1 MTEPNPLTAFPPG
14 PVAPSPDFGPSPY
27 QSPAILPD
35 DEQAMVWGNDPVPP
49 MPISAAALF
58 GVLASGVT
66 IASAVASARIVN
78 VYFPL
83 LPVIMYF
90 PDVGIASARIV
101 NVYFPIALFLGPLVL
116 IGVFVFAAIAFYSS
130 NPLAIPK
137 STRWKVLMTLLVPPV
152 SMLIFVPICIG
163 SALFMVPWMVRS
175 PSSEWILFIPVFIAY
190 FASAAVISRRLR
202 WRFLTHVDPHGSTT

>member
-14 PVAPSPDFGPSPY
+14 PVEPSPDFGPSPY

-49 MPISAAALF
+49 MPIAVSALF
-58 GVLASGVT
+58 GILASGVT
-66 IASAVASARIVN
+66 IASAA
-78 VYFPL
+78 
-83 LPVIMYF
+83 
-90 PDVGIASARIV
+90 ASARIV

-116 IGVFVFAAIAFYSS
+116 IGVFVLAAIAFYSS
-130 NPLAIPK
+130 NPLAMPK

-152 SMLIFVPICIG
+152 SMLIFVPTCIAA
-163 SALFMVPWMVRS
+163 ALLMMPWMVRS

-190 FASAAVISRRLR
+190 FASAVVISRRLR
-202 WRFLTHVDPHGSTT
+202 WRFLKRVDPNELTT

>member
-78 VYFPL
+78 VYFP
-83 LPVIMYF
+83 
-90 PDVGIASARIV
+90 
-101 NVYFPIALFLGPLVL
+101 IALFLWPLVL

-163 SALFMVPWMVRS
+163 SALFMMPWMVRS

-190 FASAAVISRRLR
+190 FASAAVISRQLK
-202 WRFLTHVDPHGSTT
+202 

>member
-35 DEQAMVWGNDPVPP
+35 DEQAMVWGNGPVPP

-66 IASAVASARIVN
+66 IASAV
-78 VYFPL
+78 
-83 LPVIMYF
+83 
-90 PDVGIASARIV
+90 ASARIV

-152 SMLIFVPICIG
+152 AMLIFVPICIG
-163 SALFMVPWMVRS
+163 SALLMMPWMVRS

-190 FASAAVISRRLR
+190 FASGAVISRRLR
-202 WRFLTHVDPHGSTT
+202 WRFLTHVDPQGSTT